1 MYNAEILM
9 LEDLTDVSGPPEFM
23 RHMVAEPQEG
33 MDALA
38 VLDRRR
44 KEVALEAL
52 VVTLDF
58 FTKVILQIRQELL
71 NLKQIGMI
79 HNSEGMIEGL
89 SV

>member
-23 RHMVAEPQEG
+23 RHRVAEPQEG
-33 MDALA
+33 MEALA

>member
-1 MYNAEILM
+1 MYNAEFLM
-9 LEDLTDVSGPPEFM
+9 LEDLTDVYGPPEFM
-23 RHMVAEPQEG
+23 RHRVAEPQEG
-33 MDALA
+33 MEALA

-58 FTKVILQIRQELL
+58 FTKVILQFRQELL

>member
-33 MDALA
+33 MEALA

-44 KEVALEAL
+44 KEVSKNAPPA
-52 VVTLDF
+52 
-58 FTKVILQIRQELL
+58 K
-71 NLKQIGMI
+71 
-79 HNSEGMIEGL
+79 
-89 SV
+89 